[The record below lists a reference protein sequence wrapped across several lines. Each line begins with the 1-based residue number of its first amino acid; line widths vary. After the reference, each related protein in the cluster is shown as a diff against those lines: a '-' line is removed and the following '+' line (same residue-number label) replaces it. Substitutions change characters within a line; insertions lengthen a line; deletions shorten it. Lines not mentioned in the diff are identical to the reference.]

1 MENAEKHA
9 AEDYQKAER
18 VWRRIDPA
26 LDPYPEART
35 AREASGSAGAPW
47 ELAEAIEQ
55 VLRDRRVYQRCAA
68 AAGRGRS
75 AWQQLAAEEGESA
88 RRLMTLYYLE
98 KGQIYIPA
106 GSVREELPAL
116 PLLLRQQFYRESRM
130 ASQLR
135 RAAERAA
142 EDGFRRELTALGE
155 RHSRR
160 AETLLRWL
168 EETIQPLASDGGKC

>member
-1 MENAEKHA
+1 MESTEKHG

-35 AREASGSAGAPW
+35 ARETAAPSSAAPW
-47 ELAEAIEQ
+47 ELSEAIEQ
-55 VLRDRRVYQRCAA
+55 VLRSRRIYQSCA
-68 AAGRGRS
+68 AAGRSRP
-75 AWQQLAAEEGESA
+75 AWQQLAAETGETA

-106 GSVREELPAL
+106 GSVREELPAR

-130 ASQLR
+130 ASRLR
-135 RAAERAA
+135 QAADCAAES
-142 EDGFRRELTALGE
+142 GVQRELAALSE
-155 RHSRR
+155 RHCRH